1 MRWVEVG
8 EGVGRGVQETVT
20 HVGSFELRLEIHVDQ
35 NRCGRN
41 QRGLLMRSSPGRT
54 KFGGN

>member
-1 MRWVEVG
+1 MG
-8 EGVGRGVQETVT
+8 EGVGRRVQEMVT

-35 NRCGRN
+35 NRCGGN
-41 QRGLLMRSSPGRT
+41 QRDLLMRSSPGRT